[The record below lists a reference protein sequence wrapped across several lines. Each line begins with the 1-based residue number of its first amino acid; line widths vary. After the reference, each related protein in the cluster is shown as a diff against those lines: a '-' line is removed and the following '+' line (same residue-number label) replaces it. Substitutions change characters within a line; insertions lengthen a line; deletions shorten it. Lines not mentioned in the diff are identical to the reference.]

1 MTSKY
6 HVLYYRLWMRVGEEM
21 NGEVQQINNSRLL
34 VFERNLIPCNS
45 SVPFFRVEKNLFAS
59 WCDSRIEGN
68 FAGNGNEREK
78 KKKKRTVAIIF
89 VSKMYLSLDWNR
101 KSFFRVGKRGDEYN
115 ARFADE
121 RDGKANGR
129 NKRIVS
135 EITISNW

>member
-1 MTSKY
+1 MLRKIYSP
-6 HVLYYRLWMRVGEEM
+6 LGAILALRGISREM
-21 NGEVQQINNSRLL
+21 EM
-34 VFERNLIPCNS
+34 
-45 SVPFFRVEKNLFAS
+45 
-59 WCDSRIEGN
+59 
-68 FAGNGNEREK
+68 K
-78 KKKKRTVAIIF
+78 KKKRKKRTVAIIF